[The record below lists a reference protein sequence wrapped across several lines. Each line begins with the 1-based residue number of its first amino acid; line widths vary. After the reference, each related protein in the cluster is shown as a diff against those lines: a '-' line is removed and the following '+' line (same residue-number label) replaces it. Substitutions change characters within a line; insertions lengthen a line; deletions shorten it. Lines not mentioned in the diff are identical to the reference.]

1 MEKALQDD
9 LAVDGVLVDSLGEG
23 RRVVLEVCLQ
33 LLVVNRQEGH
43 TLIEVFGFFV
53 ETECHCLRV
62 DEQLVCIRLLF
73 LDLKHLFLA
82 QASLLS
88 LKSLLGGAGIL
99 LSLFILLLLKFVFLG
114 LVSHADWDGLEF
126 SLVGL

>member
-43 TLIEVFGFFV
+43 TLIEVFGFL
-53 ETECHCLRV
+53 TKTKRSSLN
-62 DEQLVCIRLLF
+62 LNLS
-73 LDLKHLFLA
+73 KG
-82 QASLLS
+82 SLLR
-88 LKSLLGGAGIL
+88 GN
-99 LSLFILLLLKFVFLG
+99 
-114 LVSHADWDGLEF
+114 
-126 SLVGL
+126 